1 MTLLPP
7 PIRSKIA
14 GSGAVGDRYS
24 CSDHG
29 TGHMT
34 ISADL
39 GGARAFVTGASS
51 AGLGAHFAC
60 TLARAGAEVVVAA
73 RRLPPLEA
81 LVDRITEMG
90 GTAHAVVVDVADAA
104 SVAAALDA
112 AGRIDIVVNNAGVER
127 SGPVLDIDEADYDH
141 VLDINLKG
149 VWLVA
154 TEAARRM
161 RTAGSG
167 GSIINIA
174 SITGHRGMAGIAPY
188 NISKAGVLHLTR
200 QLAWDLARYGVRVNS
215 ISPGYFETDLNRAF
229 LHSDH
234 GEAMRRRIA
243 MRRFG
248 SLTDL
253 DGALLLLASSASAFM
268 TGSDLVVDGGHLVS
282 PL

>member
-1 MTLLPP
+1 
-7 PIRSKIA
+7 
-14 GSGAVGDRYS
+14 
-24 CSDHG
+24 
-29 TGHMT
+29 MT
-34 ISADL
+34 ISTDL
-39 GGARAFVTGASS
+39 RGARAFVTGASS

-73 RRLPPLEA
+73 RRLEPLEA
-81 LVDRITEMG
+81 LVARIAETG
-90 GTAHAVVVDVADAA
+90 GIARAVTVDVADAA
-104 SVAAALDA
+104 SVAAALDV
-112 AGRIDIVVNNAGVER
+112 AGPIDIVVNNAGVER
-127 SGPVLDIDEADYDH
+127 SGPVLEIGEDDYDH

-161 RTAGSG
+161 RTAGTG

-174 SITGHRGMAGIAPY
+174 SITGHRGMFGVAPY
-188 NISKAGVLHLTR
+188 SISKAGVLHLTR
-200 QLAWDLARYGVRVNS
+200 QLAWSLARYDIRVNS

-229 LHSDH
+229 LTSEQ
-234 GEAMRRRIA
+234 GEAMRKRIA

-248 SLTDL
+248 SFADL

>member
-1 MTLLPP
+1 M
-7 PIRSKIA
+7 A
-14 GSGAVGDRYS
+14 
-24 CSDHG
+24 
-29 TGHMT
+29 

-39 GGARAFVTGASS
+39 SGTRAFVTGASS
-51 AGLGAHFAC
+51 AGLGAHFAS

-73 RRLPPLEA
+73 RRLPPLED
-81 LVDRITEMG
+81 LVTRIAAAG
-90 GTAHAVVVDVADAA
+90 GTARAVVVDVADAA
-104 SVAAALDA
+104 SVAAALDV
-112 AGRIDIVVNNAGVER
+112 AGPIDIVVNNAGIER
-127 SGPVLDIDEADYDH
+127 SGPVLDITEADYDE

-161 RTAGSG
+161 RAAGSG

-174 SITGHRGMAGIAPY
+174 SITGHRGMFGIAPY

-200 QLAWDLARYGVRVNS
+200 QLAWSLARDGIRVNS

-229 LHSDH
+229 LQSEQ
-234 GEAMRRRIA
+234 GEAMRKRIA
-243 MRRFG
+243 LRRFG
-248 SLTDL
+248 NFSDL

-268 TGSDLVVDGGHLVS
+268 TGSDLVVDGGHLIS

>member
-1 MTLLPP
+1 M
-7 PIRSKIA
+7 S
-14 GSGAVGDRYS
+14 V
-24 CSDHG
+24 
-29 TGHMT
+29 
-34 ISADL
+34 SADL
-39 GGARAFVTGASS
+39 SGSRALVTGASS
-51 AGLGAHFAC
+51 NGLGAHFAF

-73 RRLPPLEA
+73 RRLPQLKA
-81 LVDRITEMG
+81 LVDRIAAAG
-90 GTAHAVVVDVADAA
+90 GTAHAVTMDVADSA
-104 SVAAALDA
+104 SVAAGLDA
-112 AGRIDIVVNNAGVER
+112 AGPIDIVVNNAGVER
-127 SGPVLDIDEADYDH
+127 SGRLLAMTEEDYDH

-161 RTAGSG
+161 SAAGSG

-174 SITGHRGMAGIAPY
+174 SITGHRGMDGIAPY

-200 QLAWDLARYGVRVNS
+200 QLAWSLARHGIRVNS

-229 LHSDH
+229 LASEH
-234 GEAMRRRIA
+234 GEAMRKRIA

-248 SLTDL
+248 SPADL

-268 TGSDLVVDGGHLVS
+268 TGSDIVVDGGHLVS

>member
-1 MTLLPP
+1 M
-7 PIRSKIA
+7 A
-14 GSGAVGDRYS
+14 
-24 CSDHG
+24 
-29 TGHMT
+29 

-39 GGARAFVTGASS
+39 SGTRAFVTGASS

-73 RRLPPLEA
+73 RRLPPLED
-81 LVDRITEMG
+81 LVARIAAMG
-90 GTAHAVVVDVADAA
+90 GTARAVVVDVADAA

-112 AGRIDIVVNNAGVER
+112 AGPLDIVVNNAGIER
-127 SGPVLDIDEADYDH
+127 SGPVLDITEADYDE

-161 RTAGSG
+161 RAAGSG

-174 SITGHRGMAGIAPY
+174 SITGHRGMLGIAPY

-200 QLAWDLARYGVRVNS
+200 QLAWSLARDGIRVNS

-229 LHSDH
+229 LQSEQ
-234 GEAMRRRIA
+234 GEAMRKRIA
-243 MRRFG
+243 LRRFG
-248 SLTDL
+248 NFSDL

-268 TGSDLVVDGGHLVS
+268 TGSDLVVDGGHLIS

>member
-1 MTLLPP
+1 M
-7 PIRSKIA
+7 
-14 GSGAVGDRYS
+14 G
-24 CSDHG
+24 
-29 TGHMT
+29 MT

-39 GGARAFVTGASS
+39 SGMRALVTGASS
-51 AGLGAHFAC
+51 AGLGAHFAR

-81 LVDRITEMG
+81 LADGIVGKG
-90 GTAHAVVVDVADAA
+90 GRARAVPLDVADAA
-104 SVAAALDA
+104 SVVAALDA
-112 AGRIDIVVNNAGVER
+112 AGPIDIVVNNAGVET
-127 SGPVLDIDEADYDH
+127 SGPVLEIDEADYDH

-161 RTAGSG
+161 RAAGSG

-174 SITGHRGMAGIAPY
+174 SITGHRGMLGIAPY

-200 QLAWDLARYGVRVNS
+200 QLAWGLARDGIRVNS

-229 LHSDH
+229 LQSEQ
-234 GEAMRRRIA
+234 GEAMRKRIA
-243 MRRFG
+243 LRRFG
-248 SLTDL
+248 DFSDL
-253 DGALLLLASSASAFM
+253 DGALLLLASPASAFM
-268 TGSDLVVDGGHLVS
+268 TGSDLVVDGGHLIS

>member
-1 MTLLPP
+1 
-7 PIRSKIA
+7 
-14 GSGAVGDRYS
+14 
-24 CSDHG
+24 
-29 TGHMT
+29 MT

-39 GGARAFVTGASS
+39 SGARAFVTGASS

-73 RRLPPLEA
+73 RRLAPLEA
-81 LVDRITEMG
+81 LVAKIADMG
-90 GTAHAVVVDVADAA
+90 GKSCAVSVDVADAA

-112 AGRIDIVVNNAGVER
+112 AGPIDIVVNNAGVER
-127 SGPVLDIDEADYDH
+127 SGPALDIDEADYDH

-161 RTAGSG
+161 RAAGSG

-174 SITGHRGMAGIAPY
+174 SITGHRGMFGIAPY

-200 QLAWDLARYGVRVNS
+200 QLAWDLARYGIRVNS

-229 LHSDH
+229 LRSDH
-234 GEAMRRRIA
+234 GEAMRKRIA
-243 MRRFG
+243 MRRFV
-248 SLTDL
+248 SFADL
-253 DGALLLLASSASAFM
+253 DGALLLLASSASSFM

>member
-1 MTLLPP
+1 
-7 PIRSKIA
+7 
-14 GSGAVGDRYS
+14 
-24 CSDHG
+24 
-29 TGHMT
+29 MT

-39 GGARAFVTGASS
+39 SGARAFVTGASS
-51 AGLGAHFAC
+51 SGLGAHFAC
-60 TLARAGAEVVVAA
+60 TLARAGAEIIVAA
-73 RRLPPLEA
+73 RRLTPLQSLA
-81 LVDRITEMG
+81 DKIAEMG
-90 GTAHAVVVDVADAA
+90 GSAHAVVVDVADAA

-112 AGRIDIVVNNAGVER
+112 AGPIDIVVNNAGVER
-127 SGPVLDIDEADYDH
+127 SGPVLDIGEADYDH
-141 VLDINLKG
+141 VLDVNLKG

-161 RTAGSG
+161 RAAGTR

-174 SITGHRGMAGIAPY
+174 SITGHRGMVGIAPY

-200 QLAWDLARYGVRVNS
+200 QLAWSLARYGIRVNS

-229 LHSDH
+229 LESEQ
-234 GEAMRRRIA
+234 GEAMRKRIA

-248 SLTDL
+248 NFDDL